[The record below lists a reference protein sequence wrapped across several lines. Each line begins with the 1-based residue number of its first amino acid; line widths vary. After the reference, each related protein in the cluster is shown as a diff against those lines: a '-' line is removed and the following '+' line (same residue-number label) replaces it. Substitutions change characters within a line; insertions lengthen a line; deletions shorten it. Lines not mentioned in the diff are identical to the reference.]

1 MADYDLLWSTMTRYH
16 GGLGGGDGYT
26 TELPDG
32 FKENQSRIADKVPSR
47 LKCPI
52 SGELVSASPTHAHH
66 AASASFR
73 RLSLHAAYCPLYCTV
88 LYCTLCTVGTLACC
102 MQNSALSTQTC
113 PISGEC
119 TSELPFHLSL
129 PPMCPPTMRI
139 RLAVWAVATPA
150 LQLCVRDSISR
161 AEGGARCLHCAVL
174 LASLH
179 HTSRLVLNRGHTLSS
194 HCHSIPRVHGCRS
207 TTL

>member
-73 RLSLHAAYCPLYCTV
+73 RLSLQYCPLYCTV
-88 LYCTLCTVGTLACC
+88 LYSLHCWYSGLLHA
-102 MQNSALSTQTC
+102 ALSTLD
-113 PISGEC
+113 SNV
-119 TSELPFHLSL
+119 SHLGRVHL
-129 PPMCPPTMRI
+129 R
-139 RLAVWAVATPA
+139 VAF
-150 LQLCVRDSISR
+150 SS
-161 AEGGARCLHCAVL
+161 
-174 LASLH
+174 LASSH
-179 HTSRLVLNRGHTLSS
+179 VSTNHAHSPGSVGSRHT
-194 HCHSIPRVHGCRS
+194 RV
-207 TTL
+207 TTVCP